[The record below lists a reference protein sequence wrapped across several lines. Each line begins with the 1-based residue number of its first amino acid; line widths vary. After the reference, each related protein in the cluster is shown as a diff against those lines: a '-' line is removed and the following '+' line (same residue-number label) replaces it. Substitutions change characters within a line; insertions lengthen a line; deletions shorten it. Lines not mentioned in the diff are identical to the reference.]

1 MHYVVYYVLYLSSQ
15 DKQRESTTTG
25 ILLVTIYWITQNI
38 SLTQEEAD
46 ETTLMCSLPETVD
59 LFALFPLLLF
69 GVDAM
74 FVVDEVIAK

>member
-1 MHYVVYYVLYLSSQ
+1 MK
-15 DKQRESTTTG
+15 DKQHQSTITG
-25 ILLVTIYWITQNI
+25 ILLVTIYWITQKV